1 MICIAAKQRSYPLQ
15 VASQVSTCKVPCAS
29 NLVPR
34 SDAFCQASAKVSA
47 QCTTLLGGSWGPLGG
62 RGEGVSA
69 PYPPPPYPSRGPY
82 EWMVPGSMLLA
93 MGIIGEPE
101 TLNRFPGLAVVF

>member
-1 MICIAAKQRSYPLQ
+1 MH
-15 VASQVSTCKVPCAS
+15 
-29 NLVPR
+29 NLIL
-34 SDAFCQASAKVSA
+34 A
-47 QCTTLLGGSWGPLGG
+47 LGGSWGPLGG
-62 RGEGVSA
+62 RGL
-69 PYPPPPYPSRGPY
+69 PPTLLWGPY